1 MVCAFCKEKRGQF
14 ILTMPQNYAIM
25 GNKDKKTPVNY
36 KEDTM
41 NRRVWKVALI
51 TLLILGMLPLFAA
64 CSEKVPEEMEFQ
76 LVGDGSSYGV
86 RMDEDYYLSELVIP
100 SKYKGKPV
108 TEILPEAIESAPNL
122 EKVVIPSSIEKIGK
136 DAFSGCKEL
145 ETVCISD
152 LDAWFAIEFESDTS
166 NPLFYGADLL
176 LNDEPVT
183 SVTLPDD
190 MTEVPDYLFRGCK
203 SLTSVTVPEGVTSI
217 GKSAF
222 NACTSLVTVKLPSS
236 LKTVEAH
243 AFGSC
248 EKLKLE
254 SLPAKLSQ
262 IGDHAFSHCTRFT
275 AVEISA
281 RNVNIGRYAF
291 SDCKKLTT
299 FTLSGNNAHF
309 ADYAFSGCE
318 KLTTFTLTG
327 DDASF
332 GSEVFN
338 ECYGLTTISIF
349 GDGLHFPKHSRPF
362 FYHSNALTTVHLPGN
377 VTDNYNKLFEG
388 CSKLESVTF
397 GENFEIIGHGMF
409 WDCTSLQEIELPAGA
424 KVIEDFAFAGCT
436 ALTKLYL
443 PNSITKIGSF
453 LFSGC
458 ETLPT
463 VYFDGTKAEWDAIE
477 KEDLIGY
484 GETLTVHCNDG
495 IVTVTDTW

>member
-1 MVCAFCKEKRGQF
+1 
-14 ILTMPQNYAIM
+14 
-25 GNKDKKTPVNY
+25 
-36 KEDTM
+36 M
-41 NRRVWKVALI
+41 NHRVWKVALI

-136 DAFSGCKEL
+136 KAFSGCKEL
-145 ETVCISD
+145 DTVCITD

-190 MTEVPDYLFRGCK
+190 MTKVPDYLFRGCK

-222 NACTSLVTVKLPSS
+222 HACTSLVTVKLPSS
-236 LKTVEAH
+236 LKTVEAF
-243 AFGSC
+243 AFCSC

-262 IGDHAFSHCTRFT
+262 IGDYAFSHCMRLTS
-275 AVEISA
+275 VEISA
-281 RNVNIGRYAF
+281 NNVNIGRHAF
-291 SDCKKLTT
+291 SGCKKLTT

-309 ADYAFSGCE
+309 AD
-318 KLTTFTLTG
+318 
-327 DDASF
+327 
-332 GSEVFN
+332 
-338 ECYGLTTISIF
+338 
-349 GDGLHFPKHSRPF
+349 
-362 FYHSNALTTVHLPGN
+362 
-377 VTDNYNKLFEG
+377 
-388 CSKLESVTF
+388 
-397 GENFEIIGHGMF
+397 
-409 WDCTSLQEIELPAGA
+409 
-424 KVIEDFAFAGCT
+424 FAFEGCT
-436 ALTKLYL
+436 ALTKLCL
-443 PNSITKIGSF
+443 PNSITKIGRA

-463 VYFDGTKAEWDAIE
+463 VYFDGTKSEWDAIE
-477 KEDLIGY
+477 KGDLVGY

-495 IVTVTDTW
+495 TVTVKYTW